1 MRREHVDGK
10 NVADIMLYALST
22 CIWCRRT
29 KQLLESLGVEYDYV
43 FMDKLH
49 GEEKEEALKEVE
61 RWNPK
66 CSFPTMVINREKCIV
81 GHREEEVREAL
92 GL

>member
-1 MRREHVDGK
+1 
-10 NVADIMLYALST
+10 
-22 CIWCRRT
+22 
-29 KQLLESLGVEYDYV
+29 
-43 FMDKLH
+43 MDKLH